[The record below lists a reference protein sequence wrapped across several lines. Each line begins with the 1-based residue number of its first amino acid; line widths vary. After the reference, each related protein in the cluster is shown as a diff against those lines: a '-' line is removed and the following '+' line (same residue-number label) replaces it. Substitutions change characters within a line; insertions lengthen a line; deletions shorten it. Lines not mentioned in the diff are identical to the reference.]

1 MPALNSLVTQ
11 PGNTQ
16 PPAVQGTSGSDQASG
31 AGIPMQGGQGGQ
43 GGGGIPQQQGM
54 QPLSHQEAT
63 ALLQHISFWRRRW
76 AAMLEDPEAGEK
88 NLRPEVY
95 DLMADV
101 LSDDYASLPEVMGL
115 LKTMPTE
122 PLEQKQWI
130 EGHVQSDDQ
139 QRQMVLQ
146 HYAATAPPPGKWQ
159 DEMAKAGDGQDQDR
173 SALVSGAVSRMKA
186 HAKKQQPKKSKGIP
200 IRG

>member
-11 PGNTQ
+11 PGNSQ

-31 AGIPMQGGQGGQ
+31 TGIPVQGGQGGQ
-43 GGGGIPQQQGM
+43 GSPGIPQQPGQGM

-76 AAMLEDPEAGEK
+76 AAMLQDPEMGEK
-88 NLRPEVY
+88 NMRPEVY

-101 LSDDYASLPEVMGL
+101 LSDDYASLPDVMGL
-115 LKTMPTE
+115 LKTLPTD

-130 EGHVQSDDQ
+130 EGHVQSDDK
-139 QRQMVLQ
+139 QMQLVLQ
-146 HYAATAPPPGKWQ
+146 HYAASGQPPEPGAPLS
-159 DEMAKAGDGQDQDR
+159 GDR
-173 SALVSGAVSRMKA
+173 ASLVQGSVSRMKA
-186 HAKKQQPKKSKGIP
+186 HAKKQKSAGSKSRGIP

>member
-16 PPAVQGTSGSDQASG
+16 PPQMQGSSGSDQASG
-31 AGIPMQGGQGGQ
+31 LQGLVQGGQ
-43 GGGGIPQQQGM
+43 GGGPQQGM

-76 AAMLEDPEAGEK
+76 ATMLEDPEVGEK
-88 NLRPEVY
+88 NMRPEVY

-115 LKTMPTE
+115 LKTLPTE

-130 EGHVQSDDQ
+130 EGHMQSDDQ
-139 QRQMVLQ
+139 QMQLVLQ
-146 HYAATAPPPGKWQ
+146 HYAQNGPVEDVNTARAQ
-159 DEMAKAGDGQDQDR
+159 LDEPDQDR

-186 HAKKQQPKKSKGIP
+186 HAKKQRPTKSKGIP

>member
-139 QRQMVLQ
+139 QMQQVLQ
-146 HYAATAPPPGKWQ
+146 HYAQNGPVEDANTATAQ
-159 DEMAKAGDGQDQDR
+159 IHESAQQDR
-173 SALVSGAVSRMKA
+173 ASIVNGAVSRMKA
-186 HAKKQQPKKSKGIP
+186 HAKKQRPTKSKGIP